1 LTYGLRTAALMRTR
15 IEVASEAGIVT
26 VGDSQTALPAGL
38 DPNAFSGISSRWRDR
53 VGSSFSWPMTRSS
66 IESSCVRRRLR
77 QRASPASSSRWRRL
91 SARRAERKVAVSGWD
106 EAGHASEAG
115 ALAVSPGP
123 HLLSALAR
131 RPFDGAR
138 HAEDMSEL
146 LGAEWKFMQ
155 TVDRLGLVGCLP
167 LAVTAIC
174 VMASRWHWLWYV
186 LPVLAVS
193 YLPYIVMKRSR
204 RTGRPSSGPRSSNR
218 RSLTTS
224 SVLTETQD
232 RGVAGGFLR
241 T

>member
-1 LTYGLRTAALMRTR
+1 MRTR

-26 VGDSQTALPAGL
+26 VGDSLTALPAGL
-38 DPNAFSGISSRWRDR
+38 DQNALLRHLEPLARSGQIFFLVADDPVRYRIELYAAEAPPANFDR
-53 VGSSFSWPMTRSS
+53 EFEPVGGAF
-66 IESSCVRRRLR
+66 RLDVPSGR
-77 QRASPASSSRWRRL
+77 
-91 SARRAERKVAVSGWD
+91 VAVSGWD
-106 EAGHASEAG
+106 EAGKAAEAG

-123 HLLSALAR
+123 HLLSGWAR

-138 HAEDMSEL
+138 HAGEMREL

-167 LAVTAIC
+167 LALTAIC

-186 LPVLAVS
+186 LPVLAAS
-193 YLPYIVMKRSR
+193 YLPYIFMK
-204 RTGRPSSGPRSSNR
+204 RTGRYRTAER
-218 RSLTTS
+218 RAAEFEQARPHYVFSLA
-224 SVLTETQD
+224 ETQD

>member
-1 LTYGLRTAALMRTR
+1 MRTR

-26 VGDSQTALPAGL
+26 VGDSLTALPSGL
-38 DPNAFSGISSRWRDR
+38 DQNALLRHLEPLARSGQIFFLVADDPVRYRIELWAAEAPPESLARELEP
-53 VGSSFSWPMTRSS
+53 VGGAF
-66 IESSCVRRRLR
+66 RLDVPSGR
-77 QRASPASSSRWRRL
+77 I
-91 SARRAERKVAVSGWD
+91 AVSGWD
-106 EAGHASEAG
+106 EAGTAAEAA

-138 HAEDMSEL
+138 HAEDMREL

-174 VMASRWHWLWYV
+174 VMAARWHWLWYV
-186 LPVLAVS
+186 LPVLAAS
-193 YLPYIVMKRSR
+193 YLPYIVMKRSPR
-204 RTGRPSSGPRSSNR
+204 YRAAEGRAAQFEQAQPHYVLS
-218 RSLTTS
+218 
-224 SVLTETQD
+224 LTETQD